1 MKKLG
6 LVTSVVFVILTIF
19 SGCGKE
25 QLQLTRVTYQ
35 ALQKDGNYGEVSI
48 VSDQKTLE
56 KLASIV
62 HEIRWEKAFPSMVRE
77 GDVKAVLYNKEEK
90 NMPER
95 LYEYEIWFHENGKAE
110 FLSNDKERN
119 YGKLNKNKSETLK
132 KLLLNK

>member
-6 LVTSVVFVILTIF
+6 LLASVLFVILTIF

-25 QLQLTRVTYQ
+25 QQKLTRVTFQ
-35 ALQKDGNYGEVSI
+35 ELQKDGTFGEESVI
-48 VSDQKTLE
+48 ADKKTLE

-62 HEIRWEKAFPSMVRE
+62 DEIKWEKAIPSMARE
-77 GDVKAVLYNKEEK
+77 GDVKAVLYYEEEK

-95 LYEYEIWFHENGKAE
+95 LYEYEIWFNKNGKAE
-110 FLSNDKERN
+110 FLSNDKEKS

>member
-6 LVTSVVFVILTIF
+6 LLTSVLFVILTIF

-35 ALQKDGNYGEVSI
+35 ALQKDGNYGEESI
-48 VSDQKTLE
+48 ISDQKTLE
-56 KLASIV
+56 KLASIAD
-62 HEIRWEKAFPSMVRE
+62 EIKWEKTFPSMAKE
-77 GDVKAVLYNKEEK
+77 GDVKAVLYYDEKK

-95 LYEYEIWFHENGKAE
+95 MYEYEIWFNENGKAE
-110 FLSNDKERN
+110 FLSHEEKS

-132 KLLLNK
+132 KLLFNK